1 MSWEDVLKIYYGRSN
16 MEKAKKLEKQL
27 KTMFDALNSG
37 QFDETMKY
45 AQNEVNFG
53 DEYSDVEPLKLSKEE
68 LLEVFKALLVGVDG
82 QIMNAGEQMA
92 EDAGDRAFVSHFE
105 R

>member
-1 MSWEDVLKIYYGRSN
+1 MSWQDVIKIWSGRAN

-68 LLEVFKALLVGVDG
+68 LIEVFKALLVGVDG
-82 QIMNAGEQMA
+82 QIMNAGEEMA

>member
-1 MSWEDVLKIYYGRSN
+1 MSWQDVIKIWSGRAN

-68 LLEVFKALLVGVDG
+68 LIEEFKALLVGVDG
-82 QIMNAGEQMA
+82 QIMNAGEQIM
-92 EDAGDRAFVSHFE
+92 EDDGDRAFASQFE